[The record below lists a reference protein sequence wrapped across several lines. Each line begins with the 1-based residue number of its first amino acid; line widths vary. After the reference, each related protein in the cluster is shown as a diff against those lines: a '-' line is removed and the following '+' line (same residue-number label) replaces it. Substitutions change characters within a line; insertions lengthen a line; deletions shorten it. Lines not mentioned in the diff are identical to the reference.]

1 MLNNLSR
8 NPPQKSSSCAE
19 QLIPDPWQTPSLRIE
34 TQSIPDSWQIPTET
48 HPLVPPLE
56 IPEARRLPP
65 AFNTIKVL
73 LQDEL
78 KLKVAGG
85 KLKTQMD
92 QALGLLCWME
102 TLMGVSI

>member
-1 MLNNLSR
+1 MLKNISR
-8 NPPQKSSSCAE
+8 DPPQKPGLSGE
-19 QLIPDPWQTPSLRIE
+19 QLIPDPWETPSSPSE
-34 TQSIPDSWQIPTET
+34 EPIPYSWQIATET
-48 HPLVPPLE
+48 HPLVSPLG
-56 IPEARRLPP
+56 IPETKRLPP

-85 KLKTQMD
+85 KLKTQIE

-102 TLMGVSI
+102 TLIGANI